1 MRDPAAFPDE
11 SCRRVEFAETH
22 ISWVFL
28 TERHAYKVKKPI
40 RNPFLDYSTLE
51 KRRHF
56 CSEELRLDRRYAP
69 QLYLDV
75 VGIHRDGDRLSV
87 GGSGPV
93 VEYAVKMVRFPEDA
107 VLSVQLEQGRV
118 ALADIEALA
127 EHIAEFHHSATQAE
141 LGSPFGEPRQ
151 VLQDALDNFDALA
164 DMLNFADEENADSL
178 SSGSNLPPADEA
190 RRAQLQSLRV
200 WTEDAFANSREIFQL
215 RKQMGFVRE
224 CHGDLHAGNIV
235 RWNGALIPFDGIEF
249 NEGFR
254 WIDVLS
260 DICFL
265 VMDLR
270 SRGRPD
276 LSAALINAYLERTG
290 DYEQVALL
298 RWYELYRCMVRAKVA
313 GIRLGQCR
321 PQSAQHAQ
329 AQQKLAH
336 LIRLGGQI
344 TKVSPPTLW
353 ITHGLSGSGK
363 STGSMRYV
371 QREQAIRI
379 RSDVERKRLLE
390 KSADYRPDSSEIK
403 RFYSPE
409 ITAATYERLEKLA
422 GSILRAG
429 YSAVVDATFL
439 RRGQRRQFVEL
450 ASRVGVPIRILDF
463 RADIGTLR
471 MRLVE
476 RARTGRDPSDADI
489 SVLEKQQAH
498 AEPLDGEELRL
509 AVPVE
514 TFQC

>member
-1 MRDPAAFPDE
+1 MRDPAAFADE
-11 SCRRVEFAETH
+11 SCRQVDVAETH
-22 ISWVFL
+22 ISWIFL
-28 TERHAYKVKKPI
+28 TEKHAYKVKKPI

-51 KRRHF
+51 KRRYF

-75 VGIHRDGDRLSV
+75 VGIHRDGSRLSV

-107 VLSVQLEQGRV
+107 VLSVQLEQDQV
-118 ALADIEALA
+118 ALAEIEALA
-127 EHIAEFHHSATQAE
+127 RHIAEFHENATQAE
-141 LGSPFGEPRQ
+141 LESTFGEPRQ
-151 VLQDALDNFDALA
+151 VLKDALDNFDALA
-164 DMLNFADEENADSL
+164 DVPDFADEETA
-178 SSGSNLPPADEA
+178 SSPSMESNLSPADA
-190 RRAQLQSLRV
+190 SQQPRLQSLRR
-200 WTEDAFANSREIFQL
+200 WTEDEFAGSRGMFQL
-215 RKQMGFVRE
+215 RKQTGFVRE

-235 RWNGALIPFDGIEF
+235 RWNGELIPFDGIEF

-260 DICFL
+260 DIGFL

-321 PQSAQHAQ
+321 PNTAQHAH
-329 AQQKLAH
+329 AKQKLVH
-336 LIRLGGQI
+336 LIRLGGHI
-344 TKVSPPTLW
+344 TEVSPPTLW

-379 RSDVERKRLLE
+379 RSDVERKRLLD
-390 KSADYRPDSSEIK
+390 KPADYRPDSSEA
-403 RFYSPE
+403 RRVYSPE
-409 ITAATYERLEKLA
+409 ITGATYARLEKLA
-422 GSILRAG
+422 GSILQAG

-439 RRGQRRQFVEL
+439 RRAQRRQFVEL
-450 ASRVGVPIRILDF
+450 ASRIGVPIRILDF

-471 MRLVE
+471 KRLVE
-476 RARTGRDPSDADI
+476 RAGKGRDPSDADL

-498 AEPLDGEELRL
+498 AEPLDGEELEL
-509 AVPVE
+509 AEPVQ
-514 TFQC
+514 TF